1 MREFLKKIGYLGADD
16 AIEFVMAGI
25 GILPGLLMLSGFMLA
40 GATTL
45 FILIL
50 LLASIGFYV
59 PAPPPKDEAS
69 KKDKKPSG

>member
-1 MREFLKKIGYLGADD
+1 MREFLKKIGYHNADD

-45 FILIL
+45 FVLIL
-50 LLASIGFYV
+50 LLASIGFYA
-59 PAPPPKDEAS
+59 PAPPPKDEVI
-69 KKDKKPSG
+69 KKDKSR